1 MKSYEGMTEADWKII
16 QIAVQKMEITG
27 KEAPIITNL
36 MKKIS
41 LEIELLDLPS
51 NERPKVGDII
61 TKE

>member
-1 MKSYEGMTEADWKII
+1 
-16 QIAVQKMEITG
+16 MEITG
-27 KEAPIITNL
+27 KEAPVITNL